1 VFISFTGLAVP
12 LHWKE
17 PGKMRISQLGLV
29 LVAMASEARNKAE
42 RISGRDNVALLNAV
56 SFILQ
61 AGAERCIELAE
72 ESES

>member
-1 VFISFTGLAVP
+1 
-12 LHWKE
+12 
-17 PGKMRISQLGLV
+17 MRISQLGLV